1 MQSISVNAASNAL
14 NLFGRGSRQYFG
26 ASFAGARS
34 HFYIVLRDSLVT
46 RAVSRSEL
54 APYVQSRRSSYER
67 QLTGQWKKAF
77 TELQ

>member
-14 NLFGRGSRQYFG
+14 SLFGCGSRRYFG

-34 HFYIVLRDSLVT
+34 HFDIVLRDSLVT

-54 APYVQSRRSSYER
+54 APYVQSRRLLVRE
-67 QLTGQWKKAF
+67 TTDWPMEKGVH
-77 TELQ
+77 